1 MNNASGN
8 DSGGG
13 GGAGSAASLN
23 IPGVGLSSSI
33 SGNSVT
39 YAAGGRG
46 AQTTSAVEGAINT
59 GNGGSGARNGGSG
72 IVIIRYLVS

>member
-1 MNNASGN
+1 MNQGGGN

-23 IPGVGLSSSI
+23 IPGIGLSSSI
-33 SGNSVT
+33 SGTATT

-46 AQTTSAVEGAINT
+46 AQLGGLADGTANT

-72 IVIIRYLVS
+72 IVIIRYLT